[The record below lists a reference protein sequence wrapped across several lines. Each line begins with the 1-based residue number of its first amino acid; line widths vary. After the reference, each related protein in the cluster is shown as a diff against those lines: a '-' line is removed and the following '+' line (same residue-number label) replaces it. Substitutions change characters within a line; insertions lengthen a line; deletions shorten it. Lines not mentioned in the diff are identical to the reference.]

1 MEIGIEQARK
11 TLGDIANRVHL
22 TQETMYL
29 TRNGRRVA
37 AITPLGHIEETSVS
51 ATTTSYGSW
60 VNLGGGFLSVEDSV
74 HEALGEYAG
83 SFDVDGLVAASRAA
97 LVGGL
102 PRAASVREALGESA
116 GSSAADGLADAYQ
129 AAIDAALPEQISIHG
144 SEFVGPHPA
153 PADATDAI
161 RSAVAAVGF
170 WMLADRFDT
179 T

>member
-83 SFDVDGLVAASRAA
+83 SFDVDGLVDAYRAA
-97 LVGGL
+97 IV
-102 PRAASVREALGESA
+102 
-116 GSSAADGLADAYQ
+116 
-129 AAIDAALPEQISIHG
+129 AALPEEISING
-144 SEFVGPHPA
+144 SEFYGPYPA

-161 RSAVAAVGF
+161 RSAVASVDF

>member
-22 TQETMYL
+22 TQETVYL

-83 SFDVDGLVAASRAA
+83 SFDVDGLV
-97 LVGGL
+97 
-102 PRAASVREALGESA
+102 
-116 GSSAADGLADAYQ
+116 DAYR
-129 AAIDAALPEQISIHG
+129 AAIDAALPEEISING
-144 SEFVGPHPA
+144 SEFYGPYPA
-153 PADATDAI
+153 PADATDTI
-161 RSAVAAVGF
+161 RSAVASIDL

-179 T
+179 D